1 MAYLRTIK
9 LDNFRNLL
17 AGPDAMIEPVLR
29 QMDLIRKLQSI
40 NGLTV
45 IDGKDD
51 MQMQSYTFSGL
62 DQVLLSFGQQLSGAS
77 DIPLTRLFG
86 QSPAG
91 LNSTGDS
98 DIKTYYDGILRT
110 QESQLRWP
118 LQLLLEIESR
128 NLFGVPLPR
137 DANFTFA
144 SLWQISDTEKS
155 AIDTADTNAVTAA
168 YDDGLIDEPTAL
180 RELQSRGKITGR
192 WDAVTADVIA
202 SAEAGPPTLGVD
214 GSPVKQDSDF
224 DESDHPRD
232 EDGKFSSGGGKS
244 KGTRETKKR
253 TKVVLG
259 KKEYAVI
266 MSAINAQ
273 YKAKFQGR
281 VGKTCGAFS
290 RDFYY
295 QFLNCGF
302 NKYRFHAKIPIE
314 GNEDLVSAMEAK
326 LK

>member
-1 MAYLRTIK
+1 
-9 LDNFRNLL
+9 
-17 AGPDAMIEPVLR
+17 
-29 QMDLIRKLQSI
+29 
-40 NGLTV
+40 
-45 IDGKDD
+45 

-110 QESQLRWP
+110 QENQLRWP
-118 LQLLLEIESR
+118 LQLPLEIESR

-144 SLWQISDTEKS
+144 PLWQISDTEKS

-168 YDDGLIDEPTAL
+168 YGAGLIDEPTAL

-202 SAEAGPPTLGVD
+202 AAEAGPPTLGVD
-214 GSPVKQDSDF
+214 GSPVKQDSGF

-232 EDGKFSSGGGKS
+232 GDGKFSSGGGSGKS
-244 KGTRETKKR
+244 GGKTRKQREIR
-253 TKVVLG
+253 LERS
-259 KKEYAVI
+259 EYVRV
-266 MSAINAQ
+266 MSALNEQ
-273 YKAKFQGR
+273 YHVKYAGSCGKSRGVF
-281 VGKTCGAFS
+281 VGN
-290 RDFYY
+290 YY
-295 QFLNCGF
+295 YRFKNRGF
-302 NKYRFHAKIPIE
+302 NNYSIHAKIPIVGHE
-314 GNEDLVSAMEAK
+314 KKIQRLEAGDNA
-326 LK
+326 

>member
-1 MAYLRTIK
+1 
-9 LDNFRNLL
+9 
-17 AGPDAMIEPVLR
+17 
-29 QMDLIRKLQSI
+29 
-40 NGLTV
+40 
-45 IDGKDD
+45 

-144 SLWQISDTEKS
+144 PLWQISDTEKS
-155 AIDTADTNAVTAA
+155 AIDTADTNAVIAA
-168 YDDGLIDEPTAL
+168 YGAGLIDEPTAL

-202 SAEAGPPTLGVD
+202 SAEAGPP
-214 GSPVKQDSDF
+214 
-224 DESDHPRD
+224 
-232 EDGKFSSGGGKS
+232 
-244 KGTRETKKR
+244 
-253 TKVVLG
+253 
-259 KKEYAVI
+259 
-266 MSAINAQ
+266 
-273 YKAKFQGR
+273 
-281 VGKTCGAFS
+281 
-290 RDFYY
+290 
-295 QFLNCGF
+295 
-302 NKYRFHAKIPIE
+302 
-314 GNEDLVSAMEAK
+314 AMEAGDRPG
-326 LK
+326 

>member
-1 MAYLRTIK
+1 MRGWGQT
-9 LDNFRNLL
+9 
-17 AGPDAMIEPVLR
+17 
-29 QMDLIRKLQSI
+29 
-40 NGLTV
+40 
-45 IDGKDD
+45 
-51 MQMQSYTFSGL
+51 QSYTFSGL
-62 DQVLLSFGQQLSGAS
+62 DQVLLAFGQQLSGAS

-98 DIKTYYDGILRT
+98 DIKTYYDGILRQ

-118 LQLLLEIESR
+118 MQLLLEIESR
-128 NLFGVPLPR
+128 NLFGLPLPR
-137 DANFTFA
+137 DVNFTFA
-144 SLWQISDTEKS
+144 PLWQMSDTEKS
-155 AIDTADTNAVTAA
+155 AIDTADTNAVIAA
-168 YDDGLIDEPTAL
+168 YSAGLIDEPTAL

-192 WDAVTADVIA
+192 WDAITAETITA
-202 SAEAGPPTLGVD
+202 AEAGPPRMEGAA
-214 GSPVKQDSDF
+214 PPAKQDSGF

-232 EDGKFSSGGGKS
+232 GDGKFANGGGGES
-244 KGTRETKKR
+244 KGAGETKKR
-253 TKVVLG
+253 KEVVLD
-259 KKEYAVI
+259 KKEYAVV

-273 YKAKFQGR
+273 YEAKFQGR

-295 QFLNCGF
+295 QFLNRGF

-314 GNEDLVSAMEAK
+314 GNEDLISAMEAK